1 MWVIF
6 AYGGKLKIILVSKE
20 VIHFFRKR
28 DKNNNFFFYK
38 RWKNIKKN
46 PLKNIDEIR
55 VISINIINDSNMFYS
70 ILYFNFLNLVYTKIE
85 CCDNI

>member
-6 AYGGKLKIILVSKE
+6 AYGGQLKIILVSKE

-28 DKNNNFFFYK
+28 DKNNNFFYK

-55 VISINIINDSNMFYS
+55 VISINIINDNNMFYS
-70 ILYFNFLNLVYTKIE
+70 ILYFKFLNLIYTKIE

>member
-6 AYGGKLKIILVSKE
+6 AYGGQLKIILVSKE

-28 DKNNNFFFYK
+28 DKNNNFFYK

-55 VISINIINDSNMFYS
+55 LISINIINDSNMFYS
-70 ILYFNFLNLVYTKIE
+70 ILYFKISNLIYTKIE

>member
-6 AYGGKLKIILVSKE
+6 AYGGQLKIILVSKE

-55 VISINIINDSNMFYS
+55 LFSINIINDRKMFYS
-70 ILYFNFLNLVYTKIE
+70 VLYFKFLNLIYTKIE

>member
-6 AYGGKLKIILVSKE
+6 AYGGQLKIILVSKE

-28 DKNNNFFFYK
+28 DKNNNFFYK

-55 VISINIINDSNMFYS
+55 VISINIINDNNMFYS

>member
-1 MWVIF
+1 MQVIF
-6 AYGGKLKIILVSKE
+6 AYGGQLKIILVSKE

-28 DKNNNFFFYK
+28 DKNNNFFYK

-55 VISINIINDSNMFYS
+55 VISINIINDRKMIYS
-70 ILYFNFLNLVYTKIE
+70 FLYFKFLILLYTKME
-85 CCDNI
+85 CCAKI